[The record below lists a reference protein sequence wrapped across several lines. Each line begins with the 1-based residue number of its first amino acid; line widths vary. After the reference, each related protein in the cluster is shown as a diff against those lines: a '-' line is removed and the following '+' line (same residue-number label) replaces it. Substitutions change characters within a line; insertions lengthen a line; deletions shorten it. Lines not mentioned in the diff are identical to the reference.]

1 VSIVGR
7 FLEHARLYYF
17 RNGGTEVY
25 YLSSADSMKR
35 NLETRVE
42 ILYPIEEPD
51 LMRELRTILD
61 TQLYDRCAA
70 WDMKSDG
77 RYSQRSC
84 SNDETPCGTHQLMI
98 EHAEK
103 RQKAA
108 EKGKYSERYKE

>member
-25 YLSSADSMKR
+25 YLSSADAMKR

-42 ILYPIEEPD
+42 ILYPIEVPD

-77 RYSQRSC
+77 SYRQRSC
-84 SNDETPCGTHQLMI
+84 SNDETPCGTHQQMI
-98 EHAEK
+98 EYAEK

-108 EKGKYSERYKE
+108 AKEKYSARYKE